1 MVRIGKI
8 VATHGLKGK
17 VILKHIADKTEWLK
31 KDDVLFLELT
41 RDSRIP
47 YFVLE
52 ANAANDDEY
61 HIQLDDVETME
72 QAKRLIGKHVY
83 VNEDILT
90 EAATDSPL
98 LWIGF
103 NIVDKNLGS
112 LGEIEDVMQTS
123 VQWIATINYNGK
135 EVLLP
140 LIDEMLIEVN
150 TRNKYIRTDLPEGL
164 IEVYTEGSNDED

>member
-8 VATHGLKGK
+8 VATHGLKGT

-31 KDDVLFLELT
+31 EDDVLFLEIT
-41 RDSRIP
+41 KGSRIP

-52 ANAANDDEY
+52 ANVANDEEY
-61 HIQLDDVETME
+61 HVQLDEVDTVE
-72 QAKRLIGKHVY
+72 KGKGLIGKQVY
-83 VNEDILT
+83 INEDMLV

-103 NIVDKNLGS
+103 NVVDKRLGS

-123 VQWIATINYNGK
+123 VQWIATVRYEGK

-140 LIDEMLIEVN
+140 LIDEMLVEVN
-150 TRNKYIRTDLPEGL
+150 TKNKYIRTNLPEGL
-164 IEVYTEGSNDED
+164 VEVYTGESNED